1 MRVERFDTREA
12 LDAALASRLR
22 TVIETGGALMLSGG
36 NTPRPA
42 YMALGTQGLQPAR
55 DLSVLF
61 SDERYVPRDSE
72 ASNYHAS
79 LPLLDTLRLSEERVL
94 RVRTELPLDEAVADY
109 EHRLSQ
115 LLDVQKTVR
124 LGVLGLG
131 ADGHTASLFSPVDLE
146 RAHGRLAIAVQRP
159 YGMQAVSVT
168 PGFLAK
174 VSRLLIVVPGQDKRE
189 ALTALL
195 ARDPQLV
202 AWRAVANSPDVE
214 VWCGRID
221 V

>member
-42 YMALGTQGLQPAR
+42 YMALGTQGLKPAR

-72 ASNYHAS
+72 ASNYRAS
-79 LPLLDTLRLSEERVL
+79 LPLLDTLRLPEERVL

-131 ADGHTASLFSPVDLE
+131 ADGHTASLFSPADLE
-146 RAHGRLAIAVQRP
+146 LAHGRLAIAVRRP
-159 YGMQAVSVT
+159 DGMQAVSVT

-174 VSRLLIVVPGQDKRE
+174 VSQLLIVVPGQDKRE

-195 ARDPQLV
+195 ARDPHLV
-202 AWRAVANSPDVE
+202 AWRAVANSADVA
-214 VWCGRID
+214 VWCERID